1 VAERLERSANP
12 HQSFGT
18 WLRSQREHRDVS
30 LREIAD
36 ETRISMRYLQAL
48 EEDRFDILP
57 APVFARGFLREYARF
72 VGLDADEVVT
82 FYMSAIGKAASEDPA
97 DDPVVTK
104 VAASPWS
111 SVILLIAAIAA
122 LLVLV
127 GLFSFLAKQ
136 KERSELAAPP
146 VSLAPVPAASPVLP
160 PAVVGDTE
168 PAAPEEPPP
177 APIVVTVELIERCWV
192 EVKVD
197 GVQRISENYVAGE
210 SLELEAESEVLL
222 TLGNPLAARVEV
234 NGKPLPVDA
243 RPGRVLRDLRI
254 DLATVGALSA
264 EAVEPPS
271 P

>member
-1 VAERLERSANP
+1 MVERLERSANP

-82 FYMSAIGKAASEDPA
+82 FYMSALGKAAVEDHAEEPIA
-97 DDPVVTK
+97 TK

-127 GLFSFLAKQ
+127 GLFSFLARQ
-136 KERSELAAPP
+136 KGRNELVTPP
-146 VSLAPVPAASPVLP
+146 VSLAPVLAPAPMLP
-160 PAVVGDTE
+160 PSVVGE
-168 PAAPEEPPP
+168 PDVATPEPPP
-177 APIVVTVELIERCWV
+177 AAPIVVTLELIERCWV

-210 SLELEAESEVLL
+210 SLELEAESEVIL
-222 TLGNPLAARVEV
+222 TLGNPLAARIEV
-234 NGKPLPVDA
+234 NGKPLAVDA
-243 RPGRVLRDLRI
+243 RPGRVLRDLKI
-254 DLATVGALSA
+254 DLATVSALTA
-264 EAVEPPS
+264 EVVESPS

>member
-1 VAERLERSANP
+1 MAERLERSANP

-36 ETRISMRYLQAL
+36 ETRISIRYLQAL

-82 FYMSAIGKAASEDPA
+82 FYMSAIGKAETEERAEQ
-97 DDPVVTK
+97 PVVTK

-111 SVILLIAAIAA
+111 SVILLIAAIVA

-136 KERSELAAPP
+136 RERNELAAPP
-146 VSLAPVPAASPVLP
+146 VSQAPSPAATPILP
-160 PAVVGDTE
+160 PAVVAE
-168 PAAPEEPPP
+168 PEAVAAEEPPS
-177 APIVVTVELIERCWV
+177 APIVVTLELIERCWV

-210 SLELEAESEVLL
+210 SLELEAESEVVL
-222 TLGNPLAARVEV
+222 TLGNPLAARIEV
-234 NGKPLPVDA
+234 NGKPLAVDT

-254 DLATVGALSA
+254 DLATVNALTA
-264 EAVEPPS
+264 EVVESPS